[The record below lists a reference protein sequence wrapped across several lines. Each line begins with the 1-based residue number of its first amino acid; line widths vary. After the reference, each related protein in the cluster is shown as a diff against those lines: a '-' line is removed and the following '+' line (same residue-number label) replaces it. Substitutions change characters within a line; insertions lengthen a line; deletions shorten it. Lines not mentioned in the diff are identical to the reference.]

1 MVGGKHMNWIFI
13 LIGLVVFFF
22 MGLQSAVIL
31 FLLHLLRNG
40 NKVNKYIPPPVTEDE
55 EHELELQRERAKA
68 INKDFQ
74 KLMSYSVEQALESE
88 KVM

>member
-1 MVGGKHMNWIFI
+1 MIT
-13 LIGLVVFFF
+13 FFV
-22 MGLQSAVIL
+22 GLQTAAIL
-31 FLLHLLRNG
+31 FLIYLLKNG
-40 NKVNKYIPPPVTEDE
+40 NKLNKHAAPSIAEDD

>member
-1 MVGGKHMNWIFI
+1 MIT
-13 LIGLVVFFF
+13 FFV
-22 MGLQSAVIL
+22 GLQTAAIL
-31 FLLHLLRNG
+31 FLLYLLRNG
-40 NKVNKYIPPPVTEDE
+40 NKLNKHVAPTLTDDD

>member
-1 MVGGKHMNWIFI
+1 MNWIIF
-13 LIGLVVFFF
+13 LLGLLVFFF
-22 MGLQSAVIL
+22 LGLQSAVIL

-40 NKVNKYIPPPVTEDE
+40 NKATKYIPPPVTEDD
-55 EHELELQRERAKA
+55 EHELDLQRERAKA